1 MIDVLFITPNNSN
14 GIYQELSNKYSA
26 IETPTW
32 SLLLAQSC
40 RSQNYKVAILDCLAE
55 NLKDEDAYK
64 RIKKLNP
71 RLLCFVVYGQN
82 VNAGTTNMSGA
93 TRLAKFL
100 KNNDKSYV
108 ISFIGSHV
116 QALPIETLK
125 KEKDIDFVFSNE
137 GVYALWNVLKLNS
150 FEEKNGGAGGGLGAL
165 NQEKLKKING
175 IVFRDLNN
183 DIIFNKAEKVVP
195 QSRMDLDMP
204 GYAWDL
210 LPYNKKPFDLYR
222 SPMWHAEYNEEHR
235 TPYAAI
241 QTSLGCQFK
250 CEFCM
255 INIVNRNDEQ
265 EIGVAGNYSGM
276 RFWSPEFIIKEF
288 DKLIS
293 YGVKTI
299 RIVDEMFLL
308 NPKHYLPICN
318 LLKERNKNDNLKLWA
333 YSRIDTIKKKENLE
347 LVRKAGIK
355 WLALGIESSDKK
367 IRLEISK
374 GKFEDI
380 DIRKIVKMVES
391 ADIDVMANYIYG
403 LTGDTRDTINKT
415 FELSKE
421 LCTRGWNT
429 YAAMALPGSY
439 LYKYSIDNN
448 IELPEDY
455 EGYSFHSYNSQPLPT
470 KNLSAGEILKIRDEK
485 FIEYHSN
492 PEFLGRILEKF
503 GDKAVSNIK
512 QMLSVKIKRKLY
524 N

>member
-1 MIDVLFITPNNSN
+1 MIDVIFITSNNSD
-14 GIYQELSNKYSA
+14 GIYQQLSNKYSA

-40 RSQNYKVAILDCLAE
+40 RSQDYKVAILDCLAE
-55 NLKDEDAYK
+55 NLSDENAYL

-71 RLLCFVVYGQN
+71 RLICFVVYGQN

-100 KNNDKSYV
+100 KNKNKSYR

-116 QALPIETLK
+116 QALPVETLK
-125 KEKDIDFVFSNE
+125 NEKEIDFVFSNE
-137 GVYALWNVLKLNS
+137 GVYALWNVLRLNN
-150 FEEKNGGAGGGLGAL
+150 FDDEN
-165 NQEKLKKING
+165 LKKING
-175 IVFRDLNN
+175 IVFRDSSNS
-183 DIIFNKAEKVVP
+183 IIFNPVEKLVP
-195 QSRMDLDMP
+195 QTRMDIDMP

-210 LPYNKKPFDLYR
+210 LPYKKKHFDLYR
-222 SPMWHAEYNEEHR
+222 SPMWHAEYIEEQR

-255 INIVNRNDEQ
+255 INILNRNDEQ

-308 NPKHYLPICN
+308 NPKYYLPICN
-318 LLKERNKNDNLKLWA
+318 LLKERNKDDSLRLWA
-333 YSRIDTIKKKENLE
+333 YSRIDTIKKRENLL

-355 WLALGIESSDKK
+355 WFGLGIESSDKQ
-367 IRLEISK
+367 IRLEVSK
-374 GKFEDI
+374 GKFEDV
-380 DIRKIVKMVES
+380 DIRKIVKMIHS
-391 ADIDVMANYIYG
+391 ADIDIMANYIYG
-403 LTGDTRDTINKT
+403 LTGDTRETIEKT
-415 FELSKE
+415 FALSKE

-429 YAAMALPGSY
+429 YAAMALPGSQ
-439 LYKYSIDNN
+439 LYKNAIDNN
-448 IELPEDY
+448 IELPENY
-455 EGYSFHSYNSQPLPT
+455 EAYSFHSFNSQPLPT
-470 KNLSAGEILKIRDEK
+470 DKLKAGEILKIRDEK
-485 FIEYHSN
+485 FLEYHTD
-492 PEFLGRILEKF
+492 PDFLKKVGDKF
-503 GDKAVSNIK
+503 GDKAVKNIK
-512 QMLSVKIKRKLY
+512 EITAIKIKRKLY
-524 N
+524 NSFV

>member
-40 RSQNYKVAILDCLAE
+40 RSQNYKVGILDCLAE
-55 NLKDEDAYK
+55 NLNDEDAYI
-64 RIKKLNP
+64 RIKKANP

-100 KNNDKSYV
+100 KNKDKSYA

-150 FEEKNGGAGGGLGAL
+150 FEGKNGEGGVL

-183 DIIFNKAEKVVP
+183 NIIFNKAEKVVP

-288 DKLIS
+288 DKLVEL
-293 YGVKTI
+293 GVHTI
-299 RIVDEMFLL
+299 KITDEMFLL
-308 NPKHYLPICN
+308 SRKYYVPLCEMLRDRGYGKFL
-318 LLKERNKNDNLKLWA
+318 RMWA
-333 YSRIDTIKKKENLE
+333 YSRVDTVRRPDLLK
-347 LVRKAGIK
+347 LVREAGIK
-355 WLALGIESSDKK
+355 WLALGIESRDKTV
-367 IRLEISK
+367 RLEVSK
-374 GKFEDI
+374 GKFEDV
-380 DIRKIVKMVES
+380 DINKVIQQVHEV
-391 ADIDVMANYIYG
+391 DIEVMANYIFG
-403 LTGDTRDTINKT
+403 LPGDTKESMRKT
-415 FELSKE
+415 LDLSKE
-421 LCTRGWNT
+421 LCTFGWNA
-429 YAAMALPGSY
+429 YAAMALPGSK
-439 LYKYSIDNN
+439 LYKEANEKGIP
-448 IELPEDY
+448 LPDTY
-455 EGYSFHSYNSQPLPT
+455 EGYSFHGYDTLPLPT
-470 KNLSAGEILKIRDEK
+470 DTLTASEVLEFRDK
-485 FIEYHSN
+485 AFNEYHSY
-492 PEFLGRILEKF
+492 PPFLEKVKNKF
-503 GDKAVSNIK
+503 GQIAIDNISK
-512 QMLSVKIKRKLY
+512 MLEIKLNRKYVK
-524 N
+524 